1 MKIKRVIFA
10 VFVLAGCFAGASYGQ
25 TTPSLPRG
33 LSTINFKG
41 TVYETR
47 KTLTLNLKPGQKV
60 TLSVTSSTDKVIF
73 DAYYYPAGE
82 EMGTPLT
89 TETKIWTGELPKATK
104 FTIDLYTPDN
114 TKAKYKF
121 TVQVLK

>member
-10 VFVLAGCFAGASYGQ
+10 VFVLTGCFAGAAYGQ
-25 TTPSLPRG
+25 ATASLPRG

-73 DAYYYPAGE
+73 DAYYYPARE
-82 EMGTPLT
+82 EMGTPLA
-89 TETKIWTGELPKATK
+89 TETKSWTGELPKATK

-121 TVQVLK
+121 TVQVVK